1 MNNELT
7 HYQLLLLGNTTGG
20 TGRIDIKVKGD
31 SLYRKIYWCHLKG
44 GKRIRGWL
52 PILTYDGKDWI
63 GYNYSARDM
72 ASELMV
78 KEYMFRHYYH
88 NLKWVEI
95 GRGIGCKGTAR
106 FWRWTGAFQ
115 SFITKMINPTEDML
129 LPDDTVFDEE

>member
-31 SLYRKIYWCHLKG
+31 SLYRKIYWCHLNG

-72 ASELMV
+72 ASELLD
-78 KEYMFRHYYH
+78 KEYMFREGMV
-88 NLKWVEI
+88 VEI
-95 GRGIGCKGTAR
+95 PVGTKHRVRNDFDKNLIFIETQTGTYFGEDDIVRLEDDYGRNK
-106 FWRWTGAFQ
+106 
-115 SFITKMINPTEDML
+115 
-129 LPDDTVFDEE
+129 